1 MKKISALFTDSYHEF
16 RNVRTLTTA
25 AMFAAISV
33 VLGYFTIVLG
43 DYIKIGFATVA
54 NQFVYYLFGPV
65 VGTFFGGALDI
76 LKYLIKPTGPY
87 FPGFTISAAVG
98 GLIYGSL
105 LYKRPI
111 SLKRILIAELVV
123 SIVCNMLLGTYWL
136 TVMYGKGFFAILPM
150 RVFKNLIMWPIN
162 SMIFYTIGKALEAA
176 GIFRLLKSDNTR
188 KTMI

>member
-1 MKKISALFTDSYHEF
+1 
-16 RNVRTLTTA
+16 
-25 AMFAAISV
+25 

-98 GLIYGSL
+98 GLIYGTI

-162 SMIFYTIGKALEAA
+162 SMIFYTIGKALEAS
-176 GIFRLLKSDNTR
+176 GIFRLLKSDNTG

>member
-98 GLIYGSL
+98 GLIYGTI

-162 SMIFYTIGKALEAA
+162 SMIFYTIGKALEAS
-176 GIFRLLKSDNTR
+176 GIFRLLKSDNTG

>member
-87 FPGFTISAAVG
+87 FPGFTISAAIG

-176 GIFRLLKSDNTR
+176 GIFRLLKSDNTG